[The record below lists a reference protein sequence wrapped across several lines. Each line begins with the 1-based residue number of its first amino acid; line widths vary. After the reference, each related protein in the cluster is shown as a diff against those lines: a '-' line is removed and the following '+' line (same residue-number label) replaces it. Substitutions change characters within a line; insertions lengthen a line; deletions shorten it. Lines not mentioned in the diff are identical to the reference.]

1 MVLGLGLPTPPPWRC
16 SSRRYHFPHR
26 RACPSG
32 PLRRCG
38 ARARRFLSGFQLV
51 TSIALV
57 GLPGS
62 GKSTIGKLLS
72 RRLGLPFVDSD
83 QVIEERLGCSI
94 RAYWEQH
101 GEDAFR
107 DIEQEVLGELTQPGL
122 SQVLAT
128 GGGSVLREVNRQ
140 RLRAGA
146 YVVYLRTQPDQLLAR
161 VRHDRKR
168 PLLQVDDPMER
179 LRSLYELR
187 DPLYREAAHL
197 TVDTGRPSVQSLVH
211 LVQMQLELAGIR
223 PAH

>member
-1 MVLGLGLPTPPPWRC
+1 M
-16 SSRRYHFPHR
+16 
-26 RACPSG
+26 
-32 PLRRCG
+32 
-38 ARARRFLSGFQLV
+38 

-94 RAYWEQH
+94 RDYWDQH
-101 GEDAFR
+101 GEEAFR
-107 DIEQEVLGELTQPGL
+107 DVEQQVLHELTEPGR

-128 GGGSVLREVNRQ
+128 GGGSVLREPNRQ
-140 RLRAGA
+140 RLHAAA
-146 YVVYLRTQPDQLLAR
+146 YVIYLRTQPEQLLAR

-168 PLLQVDDPMER
+168 PLLQVEDPLAR
-179 LRSLYELR
+179 LRSLQEVR
-187 DPLYREAAHL
+187 DPLYRETAHL
-197 TVDTGRPSVQSLVH
+197 TVDTGRPSVHALVH

-223 PAH
+223 PIQ

>member
-1 MVLGLGLPTPPPWRC
+1 M
-16 SSRRYHFPHR
+16 
-26 RACPSG
+26 
-32 PLRRCG
+32 
-38 ARARRFLSGFQLV
+38 

-83 QVIEERLGCSI
+83 QVIEEKLGCSI

-101 GEDAFR
+101 GEEAFR
-107 DIEQEVLGELTQPGL
+107 DIEQQVLADLTPPG
-122 SQVLAT
+122 SDQVLAT

-140 RLRAGA
+140 RLRTAT
-146 YVVYLRTQPDQLLAR
+146 YVVYLRTQPEQLLAR

-168 PLLQVDDPMER
+168 PLLQVDDPMAR

-187 DPLYREAAHL
+187 DPLYRDTAHL
-197 TVDTGRPSVQSLVH
+197 TVDTGRPNLQSLVH